1 MLKTPTGALVAS
13 YDLDITTNS
22 SNTPRNERMKSCVVE
37 NYFSSALGFSGN
49 SHDSLGKQIN
59 WHCQLEGLTLSIA
72 CSKILLQQCE
82 QIPMLHLLIAFTS
95 GTSAKKVWFSLSTCW
110 RSFTLPMSGWLLN
123 IKNYFIS
130 FRCPE
135 ILSFRHVGPFA
146 PCWSSRCHAK
156 TALRV
161 LMCPGE
167 FGNGTRFAN
176 ECPRKTSP
184 KRDWCMPS
192 FAHRND
198 FSSLSTGT

>member
-1 MLKTPTGALVAS
+1 MLPNLKR
-13 YDLDITTNS
+13 
-22 SNTPRNERMKSCVVE
+22 RNYVLCVE
-37 NYFSSALGFSGN
+37 DF
-49 SHDSLGKQIN
+49 
-59 WHCQLEGLTLSIA
+59 QLEGLTLSIA
-72 CSKILLQQCE
+72 CSKILLQQRE
-82 QIPMLHLLIAFTS
+82 QLPMLHLLIAFTS

-123 IKNYFIS
+123 IKKYFIS
-130 FRCPE
+130 FRCP
-135 ILSFRHVGPFA
+135 
-146 PCWSSRCHAK
+146 CWTSRCHAK

-167 FGNGTRFAN
+167 FGKGTRFAN

-184 KRDWCMPS
+184 KRDWCMSS